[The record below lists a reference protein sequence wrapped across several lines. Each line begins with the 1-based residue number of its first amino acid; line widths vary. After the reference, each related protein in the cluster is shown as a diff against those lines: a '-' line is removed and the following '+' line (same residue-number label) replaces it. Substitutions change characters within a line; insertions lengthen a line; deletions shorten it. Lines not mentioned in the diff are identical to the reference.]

1 MFTNLNLTDM
11 ETCYKVFRRE
21 VIQSLVIEEDR
32 FGFEPEVTAKVAR
45 GDWRIYELGIS
56 YNGRTYAEGKKIG
69 WRDGV
74 RAVYCILKFSRT
86 GERVRTALGDAPP
99 GGSRVEAPSVSG
111 NGVHDDHAARS
122 PG

>member
-1 MFTNLNLTDM
+1 MRR
-11 ETCYKVFRRE
+11 KVFR
-21 VIQSLVIEEDR
+21 L
-32 FGFEPEVTAKVAR
+32 EPELTIRLAQWGIR
-45 GDWRIYELGIS
+45 LYEVPVS
-56 YNGRTYAEGKKIG
+56 YSGRTYAEGKKIG

-74 RAVYCILKFSRT
+74 RAVYCILNFSRT
-86 GERVRTALGDAPP
+86 GERVRTALGYAPP